1 MNQASRTE
9 AQCSDAD
16 PKCIPCAASLNMLFG
31 ALVLTDRTNHAAAAQ
46 TFEPSSSIAF
56 MNTADRLSRF
66 LLFLAL
72 ALCAAINVR
81 AAEPEAPDLLIK
93 RLSHEMLDMIKS
105 DKALQAGNP
114 RRVQEVVEEKLLP
127 HVNFRRTTALT
138 VGHHWRTATP
148 QQQQQLIDEFRNLL
162 IHTYSGALSQ
172 VGDQKL
178 QVRPL
183 RGPLSDDDVE
193 VQSHVIQSG
202 REPIQVNYRMEKTA
216 EGWKIYDVSVFGAWL
231 TQAYKNTFSAEV
243 NRSGIEG
250 LIRLLSEKN
259 RQLVSNVRP
268 SQRSGS

>member
-1 MNQASRTE
+1 MRT
-9 AQCSDAD
+9 S
-16 PKCIPCAASLNMLFG
+16 
-31 ALVLTDRTNHAAAAQ
+31 
-46 TFEPSSSIAF
+46 
-56 MNTADRLSRF
+56 DRLNRF

-72 ALCAAINVR
+72 ALCAALNVR
-81 AAEPEAPDLLIK
+81 AAEPEAPDVLIR
-93 RLSHEMLDMIKS
+93 RLSNEMLEIIKS
-105 DKALQAGNP
+105 DKALRAGNT

-148 QQQQQLIDEFRNLL
+148 EQQQQLIDEFRDLL

-183 RGPLSDDDVE
+183 REPVSGDDVE

-202 REPIQVNYRMEKTA
+202 REPVQVNYRLEKLPD
-216 EGWKIYDVSVFGAWL
+216 GWKIYDVSVFGAWL

-259 RQLVSNVRP
+259 RQLASNAKT
-268 SQRSGS
+268 SQRSGG

>member
-1 MNQASRTE
+1 MRT
-9 AQCSDAD
+9 
-16 PKCIPCAASLNMLFG
+16 
-31 ALVLTDRTNHAAAAQ
+31 
-46 TFEPSSSIAF
+46 
-56 MNTADRLSRF
+56 LSRLKAF
-66 LLFLAL
+66 LLVMAL
-72 ALCAAINVR
+72 ALCATTNAL
-81 AAEPEAPDLLIK
+81 AAEPEAPDVLIR

-105 DKALQAGNP
+105 DQTLRAGNT

-148 QQQQQLIDEFRNLL
+148 DQQQQLIDEFRDLL

-172 VGDQKL
+172 VGDQRL
-178 QVRPL
+178 QVRSL
-183 RGPLSDDDVE
+183 RGPVSDSDVE
-193 VQSHVIQSG
+193 IQSHVIQSG
-202 REPIQVNYRMEKTA
+202 REPVQVNYRMEKTP

-259 RQLVSNVRP
+259 RQLASNAKT
-268 SQRSGS
+268 SQRSGG